1 MKFQKYTLALVGLL
15 VTQMSH
21 ARNDSM
27 DDVRFFSHFFEDAA
41 VVSTMHVEPALVYA
55 DFDNGSVFSAGA
67 NAGMPL
73 KPNLDVGLSWAF
85 ASTDPD
91 NGKSESGLTDPTFY
105 GRYHLNTQYDANIT
119 VGASASLPIGKKEV
133 GGDNFDFGA
142 FAAAR
147 YPLGNGM
154 VAMASVG
161 LNSVEIGD
169 DRELSLHLGGGGIYQ
184 VSSVLHV
191 LAEVA
196 LDTEED
202 IFDLTGGVDYVLS
215 HNMRAR
221 GALVVGIDDG
231 SPDVALQGSV
241 LINF

>member
-1 MKFQKYTLALVGLL
+1 MKYQKYTLVLAGLMM
-15 VTQMSH
+15 TQMSH

-41 VVSTMHVEPALVYA
+41 VVTNTHVEPALVYA
-55 DFDNGSVFSAGA
+55 NFENGDVLSLGA
-67 NAGMPL
+67 NAGMPV
-73 KPNLDVGLSWAF
+73 KPNLDVGLNWAF
-85 ASTDPD
+85 ASVDPD
-91 NGKSESGLTDPTFY
+91 GGKSESGLTDPTFY
-105 GRYHLNTQYDANIT
+105 GRYHLDTQYDANVT
-119 VGASASLPIGKKEV
+119 VGGSVSLPIGKKEV
-133 GGDNFDFGA
+133 GGDRFNFGA

-147 YPLGNGM
+147 YPLGNGI

-161 LNSVEIGD
+161 LNSVEIGN
-169 DRELSLHLGGGGIYQ
+169 DRELSLHLGGGGIYE
-184 VSSVLHV
+184 VSSEIHL

-231 SPDVALQGSV
+231 SPDFALSGSV
-241 LINF
+241 LFTF